1 MGIDEEDLKKR
12 AEALHKQNIALWDRF
27 QQLNRRALAF
37 QGDVDDFAMDV
48 RKQGQKVYDLYITT
62 GDMLKD

>member
-27 QQLNRRALAF
+27 QQLNRKAGTEGLRS
-37 QGDVDDFAMDV
+37 
-48 RKQGQKVYDLYITT
+48 LYNDR
-62 GDMLKD
+62 GYA